1 MKRCLAHS
9 VWECK
14 YHIVW
19 VSKSHN
25 MVSVAETLKI
35 HIPFFVGYKGL

>member
-1 MKRCLAHS
+1 MKKGLSHT

-19 VSKSHN
+19 VSKKRRTVVYGKL
-25 MVSVAETLKI
+25 MKG
-35 HIPFFVGYKGL
+35 VGVILR